1 MGTLK
6 NLENKTILLSP
17 NIIMGIDDNNV
28 GNIRVYDKQGNGY
41 VFNGMTAN
49 TLIAYFGGTEEYL
62 LAEEMLDVLISL
74 DNNGITQ

>member
-49 TLIAYFGGTEEYL
+49 TLIAYFG
-62 LAEEMLDVLISL
+62 
-74 DNNGITQ
+74 